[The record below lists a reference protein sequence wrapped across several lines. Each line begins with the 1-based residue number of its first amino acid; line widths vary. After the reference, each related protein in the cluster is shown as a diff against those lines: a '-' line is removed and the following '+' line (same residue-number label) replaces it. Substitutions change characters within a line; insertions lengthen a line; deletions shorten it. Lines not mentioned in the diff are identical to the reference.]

1 MTCVEII
8 QRLKDLAPVIS
19 AFMLLVVILLTGC
32 TGQPKLDT
40 FS

>member
-8 QRLKDLAPVIS
+8 QLLKDLAPVIS

-32 TGQPKLDT
+32 WLNKG
-40 FS
+40 SNR